1 MPISSTGNWN
11 NHSGFTLVELAVVTL
26 LVALLAAVTVP
37 LLGSGRRGEL
47 HTTARHVAGMTRYY
61 FQEAA
66 LSGREHRLQFDLDR
80 QAFVVKRLEENGEL
94 VAVKGI
100 GREKSPAGEVRITDV
115 TITGR
120 GRSSSGTATVRILP
134 VGWLEEAVVHLEDRN
149 GRQLTVR
156 LMPLTG
162 CSETYE
168 GYREF

>member
-1 MPISSTGNWN
+1 MPTSSTGNWN
-11 NHSGFTLVELAVVTL
+11 NNFGFTLVELAVVTL

-47 HTTARHVAGMTRYY
+47 RTTARHVAGMSRYY

-66 LSGREHRLQFDLDR
+66 LTGREHRLEFDLDR
-80 QAFVVKRLEENGEL
+80 QTFVVKRLEENGEL
-94 VAVKGI
+94 VAVTGI
-100 GREKSPAGEVRITDV
+100 GREKKPAGEVRITDV

-120 GRSSSGTATVRILP
+120 GRLSSGTATVRILP
-134 VGWLEEAVVHLEDRN
+134 VGWLEETVVHLGGQS

-162 CSETYE
+162 SSETYE

>member
-37 LLGSGRRGEL
+37 LFGTGRRGDL
-47 HTTARHVAGMTRYY
+47 HATARRVAGMSRYY

-66 LSGREHRLQFDLDR
+66 LSGRDHRLEFDLDR
-80 QAFVVKRLEENGEL
+80 QVFVVKRLEENGEL

-100 GREKSPAGEVRITDV
+100 GRKKSPAGEVRITDV

-120 GRSSSGTATVRILP
+120 GRSSGTATVRILP
-134 VGWLEEAVVHLEDRN
+134 VGWLEETVVHLEDQG

-162 CSETYE
+162 SSETYE
-168 GYREF
+168 GHREF

>member
-1 MPISSTGNWN
+1 MPISSTGKWN
-11 NHSGFTLVELAVVTL
+11 NPFGFTLVELAVVTL
-26 LVALLAAVTVP
+26 LVALLTAVTVP

-66 LSGREHRLQFDLDR
+66 LTGREHRLQFDLGR
-80 QAFVVKRLEENGEL
+80 QAFAVKRLEENGEL
-94 VAVKGI
+94 VPVTGI
-100 GREKSPAGEVRITDV
+100 GREKRPAGEVRITDV

-120 GRSSSGTATVRILP
+120 GSSSGTATVRILP
-134 VGWLEEAVVHLEDRN
+134 VGWLEETVVHLEDRN